1 MKKLF
6 FAIVLLATMSGA
18 WAQTS
23 CVPDLLN
30 ATAVVRDANGNPVTT
45 QVDVKVEIYH
55 GDPAAGGTL
64 AFCEQ
69 QQNIQPNSFG
79 EITIQFGAG
88 NLLCV
93 PPNTLLS
100 AFQWQNCAQG
110 ATHFK
115 MSWRVTGAPNYT
127 DIVVNKFSTSP
138 YAFVARTAENLS
150 IPATTGQVLKYDG
163 SKWAAGTDNT
173 GSAGYTAGTG
183 INISGNTITNSAPDQ
198 TVNIGGSNGIIVSGS
213 YPTFQITST
222 ALAPTGSIMAFAGTT
237 APAGWLL
244 CDGLAINRNTYSAL
258 FGVIGNAY
266 GSGDGVNTFNI
277 PDLRGKF
284 LRGVNGTQTAANGDP
299 DVSTRTPNGAG
310 LTNAPGS
317 VQADVIKNHTHP
329 FAHTNATVGIND
341 LVSGGGTKLVFDPAS
356 YNINTNTQNNAG
368 GSSETR
374 PKNVYVNYIIKF

>member
-115 MSWRVTGAPNYT
+115 LSWRVTGAPNYT
-127 DIVVNKFSTSP
+127 DIVINKFATVP
-138 YAFVARTAENLS
+138 YSFVSRSAESLS
-150 IPATTGQVLKYDG
+150 ISATAGQVLKYDG
-163 SKWAAGTDNT
+163 TKWAAGTDNT
-173 GSAGYTAGTG
+173 GSAGYTAGSG
-183 INISGNTITNSAPDQ
+183 INISGNTISS
-198 TVNIGGSNGIIVSGS
+198 TVAGVPVGTVL
-213 YPTFQITST
+213 P
-222 ALAPTGSIMAFAGTT
+222 FAGNTP
-237 APAGWLL
+237 PAGYLL
-244 CDGLAINRNTYSAL
+244 CDGSQVSRTTYAAL
-258 FGVIGNAY
+258 FSTIGNAW
-266 GSGDGVNTFNI
+266 GGGDGINTFHL
-277 PDLRGKF
+277 PDMRGRF
-284 LRGVNGTQTAANGDP
+284 LRGVSGTSAFDP
-299 DVSTRTPNGAG
+299 DRNNRVASNVGGNTGNNVGSFQIDGIVS
-310 LTNAPGS
+310 
-317 VQADVIKNHTHP
+317 HTHTEH
-329 FAHTNATVGIND
+329 FTGGNNTGQLSNIGVHGTTNSAGAQLGVQTEAT
-341 LVSGGGTKLVFDPAS
+341 GG
-356 YNINTNTQNNAG
+356 N
-368 GSSETR
+368 ETR